1 MDLNSCTRDSSQKR
15 NETHTDMILHMLYF
29 HAAHEFRCL
38 SCSAVGTHHADHLLM
53 PSAGYLH

>member
-1 MDLNSCTRDSSQKR
+1 MDLNFSTRHLSQKR
-15 NETHTDMILHMLYF
+15 NKTHINMILHMLHF

-38 SCSAVGTHHADHLLM
+38 SCSAVGTYHADHLLM